1 VAASKA
7 LAALAIVVAGAVA
20 AFAVY
25 TFGWRDDEEDVPAT
39 AVAATTTRRV
49 YTLRRGDL
57 VRVPGAA
64 TRCVA
69 SGEAGIPNLFCRRAP
84 EGSHQIVLSADQIF
98 VFKNGE
104 PDDPAF
110 SARWKP

>member
-1 VAASKA
+1 MAASKA

-25 TFGWRDDEEDVPAT
+25 TFGWRHDEEDAPAT

-69 SGEAGIPNLFCRRAP
+69 SGEGGIPNLFCTRMAGGRY
-84 EGSHQIVLSADQIF
+84 QVVLNADSIF
-98 VFKNGE
+98 VWRVGD

-110 SARWKP
+110 SARWKR